1 MTQQI
6 SPPLPMGG
14 SAAPPVPQPFTLR
27 LVLGLIGI
35 LIASLC
41 SGLNDRVTDIA
52 LADVRGAL
60 NISSDPGTWVIGAYQ
75 AAEVAAMMLA
85 PWFAMTFSLRRFAIA
100 VSLGFALV
108 AVVLP
113 FAPNIPVFI
122 ALRVV
127 QGIFGGALPPLLMT
141 AALRFLPPAYKLYGL
156 SAYALTATFGPNVA
170 TTLAA
175 FWTDDVGWHWVFWQV
190 IPPCL
195 LAASMIGYGIPQDPS
210 RFERFK
216 QMDVFGMLTGSS
228 GIALLV
234 LSLQQ
239 GERLDWLN
247 SPLIVVMLLSSVAL
261 LTVFLVNEWSHPL
274 PLFKL
279 QMLKRHNLT
288 HGLLTLG
295 GLMILVLSGSA
306 LPSSYM
312 EGVQGFR
319 AVQVGPLAL
328 TIGLP
333 QLILAPL
340 VAAVLNFRWVDSRLI
355 LILGLTLIGLSCY
368 GGSHL
373 TEGWARENFYLLQL
387 MQAFGQPMAILPVL
401 MGATSVVQPPEG
413 PFASAMFNTVR
424 GLGSVIGTA
433 VVGEFSSQREQF
445 HSSVLLNHVG
455 NVSSLLSQPYDGDG
469 TYLAPLNPNGSAV
482 STEALSAFSSLV
494 KRQATVLGL
503 ADSYLMIIGVA
514 IALALLTI
522 LLPKRTYPPQ
532 SVVKKLD

>member
-1 MTQQI
+1 MNQPLI
-6 SPPLPMGG
+6 PVSPATP
-14 SAAPPVPQPFTLR
+14 APPVPQAFTLR
-27 LVLGLIGI
+27 LVVGLIGI
-35 LIASLC
+35 LLASLC

-60 NISSDPGTWVIGAYQ
+60 NISSDPGTWTIGAYQ

-100 VSLGFALV
+100 VALGFALI
-108 AVVLP
+108 AAILP
-113 FAPNIPVFI
+113 YSPNISVLI
-122 ALRVV
+122 TLRVI

-170 TTLAA
+170 TTLAS
-175 FWTDDVGWHWVFWQV
+175 FWTDDIGWQWVFWQV

-195 LAASMIGYGIPQDPS
+195 AATVMIGYGIPQDPT

-216 QMDVFGMLTGSS
+216 QMDIVGMLTGSS
-228 GIALLV
+228 GVALLV
-234 LSLQQ
+234 LTLQQ
-239 GERLDWLN
+239 GQRLDWLH
-247 SPLIVVMLLSSVAL
+247 SPLIVLMLLSSIAL
-261 LTVFLVNEWSHPL
+261 LTVFFVNEWSHPL

-279 QMLKRHNLT
+279 QMLKRANLS

-295 GLMILVLSGSA
+295 GLMVLVLSGSA

-312 EGVQGFR
+312 ESVQGFR
-319 AVQVGPLAL
+319 AAQVGPLSL

-333 QLILAPL
+333 QLLLAPL
-340 VAAVLNFRWVDSRLI
+340 VATVLNFRWVDSRWVLVMG
-355 LILGLTLIGLSCY
+355 LGLVMGSCY
-368 GGSHL
+368 YGSHI
-373 TEGWARENFYLLQL
+373 TEGWSRQNFYWLQV

-424 GLGSVIGTA
+424 GLGSVVGTA

-445 HSSVLLNHVG
+445 HSNVLLNHAGSVQ
-455 NVSSLLSQPYDGDG
+455 SLLSQPYDGEG

-494 KRQATVLGL
+494 KRQATVLGI
-503 ADSYLMIIGVA
+503 ADTYLMIIGVA
-514 IALALLTI
+514 IALALLTA

-532 SVVKKLD
+532 SLIKKPD

>member
-532 SVVKKLD
+532 SVVKKPD

>member
-1 MTQQI
+1 MNQPSI
-6 SPPLPMGG
+6 PVSPAGG
-14 SAAPPVPQPFTLR
+14 PAMPVPQPFNLR
-27 LVLGLIGI
+27 LIVGLIGI
-35 LIASLC
+35 LFASLC

-60 NISSDPGTWVIGAYQ
+60 NISSDPGSWVIGAYQ

-85 PWFAMTFSLRRFAIA
+85 PWFAMTFSLRRFAIGVA
-100 VSLGFALV
+100 LGFSLIA
-108 AVVLP
+108 AVLP
-113 FAPNIPVFI
+113 YSPNISVFI

-141 AALRFLPPAYKLYGL
+141 AALRFLPPTYKLYGL

-170 TTLAA
+170 ITLAS
-175 FWTDDVGWHWVFWQV
+175 FWTDVVGWQWVFWQV

-195 LAASMIGYGIPQDPS
+195 AAAAMIGYGIPQDPL

-216 QMDVFGMLTGSS
+216 QMDTVGMLTGSS

-234 LSLQQ
+234 LTLQQ
-239 GERLDWLN
+239 GQRLDWLH
-247 SPLIVVMLLSSVAL
+247 SPLIVLMLLSSLGL
-261 LTVFLVNEWSHPL
+261 LLVFLVNEWSHPL

-279 QMLKRHNLT
+279 QMLKRANLS

-295 GLMILVLSGSA
+295 GLMVLLLSGSA

-312 EGVQGFR
+312 ESVHGFR
-319 AVQVGPLAL
+319 AAEVGPLAL

-333 QLILAPL
+333 QLLLAPL
-340 VAAVLNFRWVDSRLI
+340 VAAMLNLRWIDSRWVL
-355 LILGLTLIGLSCY
+355 LMGLGLVGGSCY
-368 GGSHL
+368 FSSHI
-373 TEGWARENFYLLQL
+373 TEDWSRENFYWLQI

-424 GLGSVIGTA
+424 GLGSVIGST

-445 HSSVLLNHVG
+445 HSSVLLNHAG
-455 NVSSLLSQPYDGDG
+455 SVSSLLSQPYDGDG
-469 TYLAPLNPNGSAV
+469 TYLAPLNPNGSAISSEV
-482 STEALSAFSSLV
+482 LSAFSSLV

-503 ADSYLMIIGVA
+503 SDTYLLLISVA
-514 IALALLTI
+514 LALALLTA
-522 LLPKRTYPPQ
+522 LLPKRTYPPHTLI
-532 SVVKKLD
+532 KKAD